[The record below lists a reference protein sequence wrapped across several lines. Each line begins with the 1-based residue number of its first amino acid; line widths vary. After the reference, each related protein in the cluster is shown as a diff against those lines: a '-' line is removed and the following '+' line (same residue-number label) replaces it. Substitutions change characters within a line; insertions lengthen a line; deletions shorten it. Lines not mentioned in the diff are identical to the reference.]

1 MIYTKTIGDRQVFSD
16 CRTIQANDGTWI
28 SNPTAEQ
35 IADAG
40 WVEYIPPVVPPTP
53 QTEPTYD
60 EMLSAVKTML
70 SSSIEDLSD
79 EEALEIAALYS
90 TWISKVE
97 EAEQKGS
104 GVVAGERLWYNEK
117 LWKVIQPHIPQRDWT
132 PDTAVSLYV
141 EVSIEEWPEIPEII
155 TAENAW
161 MKGEKGTWKG
171 QHYESL
177 IDNNTWNPE
186 AYPAGWKKC

>member
-16 CRTIQANDGTWI
+16 CRTIQTNDGTWI

-40 WVEYIPPVVPPTP
+40 FVEYIPPVIPPQP
-53 QTEPTYD
+53 ELQPSYD

-79 EEALEIAALYS
+79 EEALEIAALYP
-90 TWISKVE
+90 TWISKMGKE
-97 EAEQKGS
+97 
-104 GVVAGERLWYNEK
+104 VAVGERLWYNEK
-117 LWKVIQPHIPQRDWT
+117 LWKVIQAHTVQESWT

-141 EVSIEEWPEIPEII
+141 EVSIEEWP
-155 TAENAW
+155 AW
-161 MKGEKGTWKG
+161 KQPTGAQDAYRLGDKVSHNDKHWTSDIDYNT
-171 QHYESL
+171 YEPGVYGW
-177 IDNNTWNPE
+177 TE
-186 AYPAGWKKC
+186 A